1 LYARAEYINHAFQ
14 SLVSLLVEQHEN
26 PVSSNQEKLE
36 PSIQELIQKKRESS
50 IQELMLLSPEGRRHI
65 MDQFFQRNENV
76 DKSSKGTEHHVAVD
90 IKACAPNSAPASPL
104 IRRGPVKLPSRAI
117 AKV

>member
-1 LYARAEYINHAFQ
+1 
-14 SLVSLLVEQHEN
+14 LLVEQHEN
-26 PVSSNQEKLE
+26 TASSNQEE
-36 PSIQELIQKKRESS
+36 RGPSIQELIKKKRESS
-50 IQELMLLSPEGRRHI
+50 IQELFLLSPEGRRHI
-65 MDQFFQRNENV
+65 MDQFSQQNGNV
-76 DKSSKGTEHHVAVD
+76 DESSKGTAHHVAVD